1 MAAQDTEY
9 TMWDQNYFE
18 VPFDISLGFYL
29 GGFHLQLLEF
39 PYVYQFYSRNKKNS
53 TSMHRVKSATLE
65 IANLALL
72 TPCKE
77 FENFCDQIP
86 SFEVL

>member
-1 MAAQDTEY
+1 MENVSY
-9 TMWDQNYFE
+9 WH
-18 VPFDISLGFYL
+18 I
-29 GGFHLQLLEF
+29 H
-39 PYVYQFYSRNKKNS
+39 S
-53 TSMHRVKSATLE
+53 TSNEGIWSQKFSNSMHGVKSATLE

-72 TPCKE
+72 TLCAE

>member
-1 MAAQDTEY
+1 
-9 TMWDQNYFE
+9 
-18 VPFDISLGFYL
+18 
-29 GGFHLQLLEF
+29 
-39 PYVYQFYSRNKKNS
+39 
-53 TSMHRVKSATLE
+53 MHGVKSATLE

-72 TPCKE
+72 TPCTE